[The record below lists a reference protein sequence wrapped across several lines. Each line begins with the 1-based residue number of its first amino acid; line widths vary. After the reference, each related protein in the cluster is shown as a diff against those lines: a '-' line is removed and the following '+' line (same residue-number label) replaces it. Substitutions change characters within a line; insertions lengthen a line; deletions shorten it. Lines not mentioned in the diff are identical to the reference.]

1 MAKATHLKKLKG
13 GKQLACFLFP
23 PENLEP
29 LKGWRKERFLIGLT
43 GHLDDGS
50 GQSTANELRV
60 TLYRRKQSSL
70 DQEATNEQSVKH

>member
-1 MAKATHLKKLKG
+1 MAKPTHLKKLKG
-13 GKQLACFLFP
+13 SKQLACFLFP

-29 LKGWRKERFLIGLT
+29 LKCWREERFLIRLT
-43 GHLDDGS
+43 GHLDNGS

-70 DQEATNEQSVKH
+70 DKLAANDESVKH